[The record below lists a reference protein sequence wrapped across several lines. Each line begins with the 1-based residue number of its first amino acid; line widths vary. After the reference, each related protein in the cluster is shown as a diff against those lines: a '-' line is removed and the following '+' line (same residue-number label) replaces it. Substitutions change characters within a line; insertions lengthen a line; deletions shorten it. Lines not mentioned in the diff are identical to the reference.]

1 MSRLVDFW
9 FANSR
14 LWFSA
19 TEENDKFISEQFS
32 SMIYMPI
39 DWNSCTPIVCLEKII
54 LYDQIV
60 RHVFR
65 NNKLVVNCFAQI
77 ALAFSRML
85 LPFDYLFSS
94 AQKCFILMPLRH
106 TFSLVH
112 LEFVL
117 TKIKQYLQQ
126 LPNDQHY
133 LRFYKATILS
143 LSKIKTPL
151 ISPEQINTQIND
163 SDIFKSLDPRCS
175 YFTQFAL
182 FESVEYNAVCKSLIY
197 YAFENSLKK
206 LWNDTGHCNITLSL
220 SGGVDSMVSS
230 YVLYQL
236 RKKYKFDFIAVS
248 INYNNREDNIYEMEF
263 IKRWCL
269 VLGIKHYIRHITE
282 LQRNR
287 NYNRD
292 LYEKITKTI
301 RFDMYRRFGYPV
313 ILGHNADDCLEN
325 IINNIKKARSYDNL
339 KGMKEFTH
347 EEDCVLVR
355 PMLNISKNDI
365 RDFAFNCKIGHLPN
379 STPSWSER
387 GKVREELLVFLNKFS
402 PDIVPGLVAL
412 SEGVSEIYK
421 INSDVMQNFY
431 SRITFGSSVS
441 IPCESEYSYGF
452 NFWKDVFLF
461 VCNTLSI
468 TPPSH
473 KSIKYLIEKLNNKK
487 YGNIQLSIGTIKY
500 SPGILLFN
508 KN

>member
-1 MSRLVDFW
+1 MSLVDFW
-9 FANSR
+9 FSR
-14 LWFSA
+14 EDVWFSA
-19 TEENDKFISEQFS
+19 TEADDREITEKFGRLIFTPFE
-32 SMIYMPI
+32 I
-39 DWNSCTPIVCLEKII
+39 DVSNVLEKII

-65 NNKLVVNCFAQI
+65 GKSSVISAFSPI
-77 ALAFSRML
+77 ALACSRFALCYEDRFSE
-85 LPFDYLFSS
+85 
-94 AQKCFILMPLRH
+94 AHKCFILMPFRH
-106 TFSLVH
+106 TFSLPFI
-112 LEFVL
+112 EFAFS
-117 TKIKQYLQQ
+117 KINQYLFVS
-126 LPNDQHY
+126 PNNPY
-133 LRFYKATILS
+133 LLRFYRSTILS
-143 LSKIKTPL
+143 MSKIKTPMIL
-151 ISPEQINTQIND
+151 PEQINPNI
-163 SDIFKSLDPRCS
+163 SDLEIFRNLDQRCFS
-175 YFTQFAL
+175 YFNSFTL
-182 FESVEYNAVCKSLIY
+182 SENNIVGSPIY
-197 YAFENSLKK
+197 SAFEACIKKSNSK
-206 LWNDTGHCNITLSL
+206 NYTLSL

-230 YVLYQL
+230 YVLFQL

-287 NYNRD
+287 SYNRD
-292 LYEKITKTI
+292 LYEKITKSI

-347 EEDCVLVR
+347 EDDCLLVR
-355 PMLNISKNDI
+355 PMLNISKDDI
-365 RDFAFNCKIGHLPN
+365 REFARVCKIGHLPN

-387 GKVREELLVFLNKFS
+387 GKIREELLVFLNKFS

-421 INSDVMQNFY
+421 INSGIMQNFY
-431 SRITFGSSVS
+431 SRITFGPDVS
-441 IPCESEYSYGF
+441 IPCETEYSYGF

-461 VCNTLSI
+461 ICNKLHI
-468 TPPSH
+468 CPPSH
-473 KSIKYLIEKLNNKK
+473 KSVKYLVEKLNNKK
-487 YGNIQLSIGTIKY
+487 YGNIELSIGFLSYT
-500 SPGILLFN
+500 PGLIVLTF